1 MKNPQF
7 SIIVPAHNS
16 AAFLGRALGS
26 IRRQTVSNY
35 ELIVVADA
43 CTDNTAEV
51 AEWYTDTIIETKFGM
66 DGLARNAGLDAAAG
80 EWILFMDDDDWWMHN
95 YVLEEIRKAI
105 RPDVDMLVFDFIWN
119 QCCYYRNTD
128 QLMNIAVW
136 SKAFRRELIGETRF
150 PAIPFTSDKPFMD
163 EILKKRPTVHAM
175 NELMYFYN
183 YMREGSQTEIDR
195 RKKDV

>member
-51 AEWYTDTIIETKFGM
+51 AEWYTDTIMEP
-66 DGLARNAGLDAAAG
+66 
-80 EWILFMDDDDWWMHN
+80 
-95 YVLEEIRKAI
+95 VL
-105 RPDVDMLVFDFIWN
+105 LLS
-119 QCCYYRNTD
+119 QYRSAD
-128 QLMNIAVW
+128 EY
-136 SKAFRRELIGETRF
+136 RRVVESV
-150 PAIPFTSDKPFMD
+150 PA
-163 EILKKRPTVHAM
+163 
-175 NELMYFYN
+175 
-183 YMREGSQTEIDR
+183 
-195 RKKDV
+195 